1 MTNQH
6 KHPIHGP
13 YLVVH
18 LPKEMVVNKGRV
30 PLDNVQVSLVV
41 VVILMVIMELVMSFM
56 VVMVVE
62 KGVS

>member
-1 MTNQH
+1 M
-6 KHPIHGP
+6 
-13 YLVVH
+13 
-18 LPKEMVVNKGRV
+18 PKEMVVNKGRV
-30 PLDNVQVSLVV
+30 PLDNVQVSFVV

>member
-1 MTNQH
+1 M
-6 KHPIHGP
+6 
-13 YLVVH
+13 
-18 LPKEMVVNKGRV
+18 PKEMVVNKGRV

>member
-1 MTNQH
+1 M
-6 KHPIHGP
+6 
-13 YLVVH
+13 
-18 LPKEMVVNKGRV
+18 PKEMVVNKGRV

-62 KGVS
+62 KCVS